1 LPAFSIVDSAT
12 VQRIAGV
19 SAVAARNALN
29 SLEQARVLRQ
39 VTVGKRN
46 RAWMA
51 HEVFEVINAFE
62 WDIATPDDPTKARRS
77 APSRRRASA
86 QPRS

>member
-1 LPAFSIVDSAT
+1 VDSAT
-12 VQRIAGV
+12 VQHIAGV

-29 SLEQARVLRQ
+29 ELEQAKVLRQ
-39 VTVGKRN
+39 ITVGKRN

-62 WDIATPDDPTKARRS
+62 WDIATPEDPDET
-77 APSRRRASA
+77 RRRASA
-86 QPRS
+86 RLRP